1 MRKII
6 LLQGANVGHVWKRQP
21 EIYGTATAADLDRSL
36 TAYATSRGVAL
47 EIVYTH
53 IEGEAISSLYKAA
66 NEGAEGV
73 LMNPGGF
80 LHGGFAL
87 RDCLRGLGIPCVEI
101 HMTNIEKRGMKSVT
115 IEAALGAVIGFGM
128 NGYQVGLDALLGHL
142 DKTAS

>member
-53 IEGEAISSLYKAA
+53 IEGEAIASLYKAA

-87 RDCLRGLGIPCVEI
+87 RDCLRSLGIPCVEI